1 MLQVLRDHA
10 DSSRVL
16 LDTEF
21 YKDLNWFSTFLTS
34 FNGVTMY
41 DIHPIS
47 GHIYLDAC
55 LTGLGGSFQNMVY
68 AISLPLGFK
77 DYSIVYLEMVNIVVA
92 WKVWGP
98 MWRDARIQ
106 IHCDN
111 VAVVQLLTSGGS
123 RDPILS
129 SCARNIWL
137 LSALYNITVQFS
149 HIAGVHNTVADL
161 LSRWTNSRQ
170 DVKALIAHFLWSTR
184 LPRDYGLPFVLP
196 HWLLRVECLLIS
208 WPSWWS

>member
-21 YKDLNWFSTFLTS
+21 HKDLNWFSTFLTS

-41 DIHPIS
+41 DIRSIL

-68 AISLPLGFK
+68 TITLPLGFE
-77 DYSIVYLEMVNIVVA
+77 DHSIFHLEMVNIVVA
-92 WKVWGP
+92 LKVWGP

-111 VAVVQLLTSGGS
+111 LAVVQVLTSVGT

-129 SCARNIWL
+129 TCARNIWL
-137 LSALYNITVQFS
+137 LSAFYNITVQFS

-170 DVKALIAHFLWSTR
+170 DFKALNAQSPNTVWMNVHIDLT
-184 LPRDYGLPFVLP
+184 
-196 HWLLRVECLLIS
+196 LLNHHI
-208 WPSWWS
+208 